1 MTYEKEIHDAEVII
15 SVYQQ
20 IIIYNKQY
28 MPKNDNSLY
37 EEKIELLKT
46 FIAAIQELQKYQKL
60 GTYEELEKAV
70 LKQRAKKPILIKNPV
85 DDSHDI
91 PVCPTCKSI
100 MVRTEIYGETIDE
113 HCVSC
118 GQFIDWGK
126 EDI

>member
-15 SVYQQ
+15 S
-20 IIIYNKQY
+20 
-28 MPKNDNSLY
+28 
-37 EEKIELLKT
+37 KT

-60 GTYEELEKAV
+60 GTYEELEEAV
-70 LKQRAKKPILIKNPV
+70 KKQRARKPILIKNPV

-91 PVCPTCKSI
+91 PVCPTCKTI